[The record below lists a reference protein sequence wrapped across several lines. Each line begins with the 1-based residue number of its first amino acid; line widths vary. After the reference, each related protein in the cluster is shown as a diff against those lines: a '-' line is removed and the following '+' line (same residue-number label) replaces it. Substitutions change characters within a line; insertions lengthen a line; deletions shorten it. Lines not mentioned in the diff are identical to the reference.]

1 MEVEGLSKRYGP
13 DVVLDDVSFSVDRG
27 EFVALVGR
35 SGSGKSTLIH
45 LLGGLE
51 PPDSGVIS
59 VDGVS
64 LRHHGRTPLA
74 KFRRT
79 HVGIVFQL
87 HNLIPRLTAVQNVE
101 LAMFSTG
108 RSRHRRREHA
118 LELLERLDLA
128 HRANRRPPQLSG
140 GERARVALARGLA
153 NDPPVLLADEPTGSL
168 DDEAADRVGAQLTSL
183 AREGVTVLCVS
194 HDARLN
200 DRADRTLRLADGKVA
215 PSTD

>member
-1 MEVEGLSKRYGP
+1 
-13 DVVLDDVSFSVDRG
+13 
-27 EFVALVGR
+27 
-35 SGSGKSTLIH
+35 
-45 LLGGLE
+45 
-51 PPDSGVIS
+51 
-59 VDGVS
+59 
-64 LRHHGRTPLA
+64 
-74 KFRRT
+74 
-79 HVGIVFQL
+79 
-87 HNLIPRLTAVQNVE
+87 
-101 LAMFSTG
+101 MFSTG